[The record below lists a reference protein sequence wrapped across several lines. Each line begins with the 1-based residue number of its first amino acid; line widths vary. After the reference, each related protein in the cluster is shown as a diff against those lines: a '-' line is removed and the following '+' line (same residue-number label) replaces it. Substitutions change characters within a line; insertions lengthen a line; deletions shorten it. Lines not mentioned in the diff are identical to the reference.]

1 MTESESRPPKRAA
14 YDPQTLLNAQP
25 VMVAVIDPA
34 SYIVQFQN
42 ETGMN
47 KLGDLSG
54 RTCHDGIVGCP
65 TPCAFCKMPEAVR
78 TGKTTMNEVAV
89 SNNQHLLVQWST
101 AVTDDGRTHVIET
114 ITDVTAQ
121 KRLEEASY
129 KAEKMEALGRLA
141 GGTAH
146 EINNLLTVITGASE
160 LVSYEKEAHGSTYD
174 PVRQLQHAVGRVAE
188 LMRRLIAFSHNQ
200 QIRPVTLDLNAVLS
214 ELEPRIRMLCG
225 QAVDVTVAVKGVSM
239 PVVGDPQQI
248 EQIIMTL
255 VDNACQAMPSDGHLM
270 LSAATEFIGHDQ
282 AKERNLKPGMFARL
296 DVRDTGPGIDSA
308 TQAHLFEPYFSQT
321 GLQAGR
327 GLGLASVYGMVRQC
341 GGGIEVESE
350 RGVGSLFRLWF
361 PCIEQEPPWSM
372 TVRPSESDATILLVE
387 DDDDVRL
394 AVSDMLKRAGYQVQ
408 EACDGLDALRK
419 VQSLPSSPHLTL
431 TDVMMP
437 RMTGPQ
443 FARQIH
449 AVMPTTKILY
459 MSGYTDHVLEPIGT
473 QPLAF
478 IQKPF
483 TRSELIH
490 KIRET
495 LDG

>member
-1 MTESESRPPKRAA
+1 
-14 YDPQTLLNAQP
+14 
-25 VMVAVIDPA
+25 
-34 SYIVQFQN
+34 
-42 ETGMN
+42 
-47 KLGDLSG
+47 
-54 RTCHDGIVGCP
+54 
-65 TPCAFCKMPEAVR
+65 MPFARCREAVR

-160 LVSYEKEAHGSTYD
+160 LVSDEREAHGSTYD

-214 ELEPRIRMLCG
+214 ELEPRIRTLCG

-270 LSAATEFIGHDQ
+270 LSAATESIGHDQ

-361 PCIEQEPPWSM
+361 PCIRTRAALVRDRP
-372 TVRPSESDATILLVE
+372 TVGIRCATILLVE

-495 LDG
+495 LNG